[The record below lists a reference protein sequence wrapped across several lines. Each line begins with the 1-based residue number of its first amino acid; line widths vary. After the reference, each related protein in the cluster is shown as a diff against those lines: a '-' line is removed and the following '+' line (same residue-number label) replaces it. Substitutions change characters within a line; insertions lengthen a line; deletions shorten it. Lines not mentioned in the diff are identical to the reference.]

1 MKKFKPTWKLATIV
15 LGVLLVIVSISK
27 CGGNSD
33 KKYSEAE
40 VQEIVN
46 QVVAQARAE
55 AQALNNVPVSDSVTV
70 EEDNNVSQEAT
81 VQNGS
86 KYEFKWLGSTATL
99 ILDKA
104 EGTAQLVFKGKT
116 YYGQCYFDEINKEWG
131 VGGFTGTDEI
141 DMTSSHNGLFNGE
154 SWLWVIGKPIDSKN
168 NYLYM
173 GGIERKANNPNYRI
187 ELTPV
192 Q

>member
-1 MKKFKPTWKLATIV
+1 MTTIA

-116 YYGQCYFDEINKEWG
+116 YYGKCEFDKYSTNDWYVE
-131 VGGFTGTDEI
+131 GFSGTDKI
-141 DMTSSHNGLFNGE
+141 DMSISNGQFNGE
-154 SWLWVIGKPIDSKN
+154 SWYWSNRKCLDSKN
-168 NYLYM
+168 NYLYI
-173 GGIERKANNPNYRI
+173 GSTEREVNNPDFRI
-187 ELTPV
+187 ALTPV